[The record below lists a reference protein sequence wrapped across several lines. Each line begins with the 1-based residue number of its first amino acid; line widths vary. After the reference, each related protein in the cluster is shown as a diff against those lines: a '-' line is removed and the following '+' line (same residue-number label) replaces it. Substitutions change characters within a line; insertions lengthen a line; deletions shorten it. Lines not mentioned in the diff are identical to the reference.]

1 MTILQA
7 LDGYYKRL
15 AERDATPPFGYSREK
30 ISYAL
35 VLSPEGEV
43 ADLHCLLETSGK
55 KPLPKLLAVP
65 QAVKRTSGIKS
76 NFLWDKTSYVLGVSR
91 RVGERVAQ
99 EHADFRATHETALAD
114 AKDEGLVALRGFIF
128 QWTPEQFEALR
139 LFSPDMLDTNLVFR
153 LDGERGY
160 IHERPAARDLVAS
173 RKTATADQSGFCL
186 VSGDTAPIVR
196 LHTPIKGVQGAQ
208 TSGAA
213 LVSFNLEAFESFGK
227 SQGNNAPV
235 SERAAFGYGTALN
248 ALLERDSRNRLRIG
262 DATTVFWAEAD
273 GVGEDAA
280 RAAEDTFAMMADP
293 PPTHEQE
300 ARKVADVL
308 ENIATGRPIEECVP
322 EVRPETRF
330 YVLGL
335 APNAARLSVRFWH
348 RDDIGRLA
356 KRIGQH
362 WHDLRIE
369 PQPWKTPPAVW
380 RLLYETASQRKAEN
394 IPPLLSGALMR
405 AILTGNSY
413 PRSLLATIVM
423 RMRANHEVTG
433 LQAALCKAC
442 LARDFRLAHEAS
454 LDFKKEDVPVA
465 LNRDEPNPAY
475 RLGRLFAVL
484 EDTQRAGL
492 GKVNTTIRD
501 RYFGAAS
508 AAPGTAFPMLIRN
521 AKNHLKAIRGVRGQG
536 SANWFEKEI
545 GSILDGLADTA
556 FPRSLSLNDQGRF
569 AIGYYQ
575 QRESLYRG
583 RRDDT
588 SAVLRD
594 TDLDDREGEV

>member
-7 LDGYYKRL
+7 LYGYYKRL
-15 AERDATPPFGYSREK
+15 EADKRREAQDAVPPFGYSRER

-35 VLSPEGEV
+35 VLSLEGEV
-43 ADLHCLLETSGK
+43 ADLDCLLKTSGK
-55 KPLPKLLAVP
+55 KPQPKLLAVP

-76 NFLWDKTSYVLGVSR
+76 NLLWDKTSYVLGVSR

-99 EHADFRATHETALAD
+99 EHADFKATHETALAD
-114 AKDEGLVALRGFIF
+114 AEDEGLVALRKFIAK
-128 QWTPEQFEALR
+128 WTPERFEALR

-160 IHERPAARDLVAS
+160 IHERPAARNLVTS
-173 RKTATADQSGFCL
+173 RETATAGQSGFCL
-186 VSGDTAPIVR
+186 VTGGTAPIAR

-208 TSGAA
+208 TSGAS
-213 LVSFNLEAFESFGK
+213 LVSFNHEAFESFGK

-235 SERAAFGYGTALN
+235 SEHAAFGYGTALN

-262 DATTVFWAEAD
+262 DTTTVFWAEAD
-273 GVGEDAA
+273 GTGEDAA
-280 RAAEDTFAMMADP
+280 RAAEDAFAMLADP
-293 PPTHEQE
+293 PTDEQE
-300 ARKVADVL
+300 ARQVADVL
-308 ENIATGRPIEECVP
+308 ENIAAGRPIEECVP

-394 IPPLLSGALMR
+394 IPPLLGGALMR
-405 AILTGNSY
+405 AILTGHRY

-423 RMRANHEVTG
+423 RIRADHEVNG
-433 LQAALCKAC
+433 LRAALCKAY
-442 LARDFRLAHEAS
+442 LARDVRLAHEAR
-454 LDFKKEDVPVA
+454 LDFKKEDVLMA

-484 EDTQRAGL
+484 EGAQRAGL
-492 GKVNTTIRD
+492 GNVNATIRD

-508 AAPGTAFPMLIRN
+508 AAPGAAFPMLIRN
-521 AKNHLKAIRGVRGQG
+521 AQNHLKAIRGKDKHGL
-536 SANWFEKEI
+536 ANWFEKEI
-545 GSILDGLADTA
+545 GSILDGLADTS
-556 FPRSLSLNDQGRF
+556 FPRILSLDDQGRF
-569 AIGYYQ
+569 TIGYYQ
-575 QRESLYRG
+575 QRESPP
-583 RRDDT
+583 
-588 SAVLRD
+588 
-594 TDLDDREGEV
+594 REE

>member
-15 AERDATPPFGYSREK
+15 GKTVPSFGYSREK

-43 ADLHCLLETSGK
+43 KDLLCLLEPSGK
-55 KPLPKLLAVP
+55 KPRPKLLEVP

-91 RVGERVAQ
+91 REGERIAQ

-114 AKDEGLVALRGFIF
+114 AKDEGLVALRGFIS
-128 QWTPEQFEALR
+128 QWTPEQFYASR
-139 LFSPDMLDTNLVFR
+139 LFSSEMLDTNLVFR
-153 LDGERGY
+153 LGDEPSF
-160 IHERPAARDLVAS
+160 IHKRPAARDLVAS
-173 RKTATADQSGFCL
+173 RKTTTADQSGFCL
-186 VSGDTAPIVR
+186 VTGDTAPIVR

-280 RAAEDTFAMMADP
+280 RAAEDAFARLADP
-293 PPTHEQE
+293 PTNEQE

-308 ENIATGRPIEECVP
+308 ENIATGRPIKECVP

-362 WHDLRIE
+362 WQDLRIE

-380 RLLYETASQRKAEN
+380 RLLCETASQRKAEN

-423 RMRANHEVTG
+423 RIRADREVNG
-433 LQAALCKAC
+433 LRAALCKAY
-442 LARDFRLAHEAS
+442 LARDFR

-484 EDTQRAGL
+484 ERVQRAGL
-492 GKVNTTIRD
+492 GNVNATIRD
-501 RYFGAAS
+501 RYFGSAS
-508 AAPGTAFPMLIRN
+508 AAPNVAFPMLIRN
-521 AKNHLKAIRGVRGQG
+521 AKNHLKTIRGRRGRQG
-536 SANWFEKEI
+536 QRLANWFEKEI

-556 FPRSLSLNDQGRF
+556 FPRSLSLDDQGRF

-575 QRESLYRG
+575 QHESLHRG

-588 SAVLRD
+588 LAVPRD
-594 TDLDDREGEV
+594 ADLDDREEGV